1 MRDGYG
7 RNKLFF
13 LVILSMVGILL
24 MPYGILGKPGRS
36 TGKNNEES
44 TSDIV
49 DSMAVDS
56 VAVNGVEVDS
66 VVEIAVKD
74 TAQNVI
80 YASGN
85 GVVLEI
91 NEKEICIVTAGH
103 VLDRVAEDKQVVVGF
118 RDPENW
124 THDAE
129 FEIVCDRY
137 ETVRDADL
145 AFLFLTRVDLEKEKL
160 QPQTVPVAGKQDY
173 DGLKTGDTVRAI
185 GWDEGQKV
193 VYEGELQDNWIFVE
207 DFSQY
212 MMLAE
217 CVMRP
222 GMSGCGLYNA
232 QDQLIGI
239 ACGGNEAGQ
248 LAAVPLHVVQ
258 ARREEMD

>member
-49 DSMAVDS
+49 DSVAVDS
-56 VAVNGVEVDS
+56 VTVDS

-85 GVVLEI
+85 GVVLEM

-137 ETVRDADL
+137 ETVWDADL
-145 AFLFLTRVDLEKEKL
+145 AFLFLTRAELEKEKL
-160 QPQTVPVAGKQDY
+160 QPQKVSVAEKQDY
-173 DGLKTGDTVRAI
+173 DGLKAGDTVRTI

-193 VYEGELQDNWIFVE
+193 VYEGELQENWIFVE

-258 ARREEMD
+258 TGRGEMD